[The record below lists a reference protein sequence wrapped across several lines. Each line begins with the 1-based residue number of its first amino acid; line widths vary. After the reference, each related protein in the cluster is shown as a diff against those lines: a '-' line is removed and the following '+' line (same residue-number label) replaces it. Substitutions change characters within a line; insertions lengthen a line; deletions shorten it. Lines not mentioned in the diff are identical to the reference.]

1 MQNRQLNKETGKFD
15 KEIEKILYEYPIWKV
30 NLKHCSR
37 LKNKQ
42 QAACDNRQNS
52 LRLVQSNT
60 EYQSKVDFVEDVIA
74 NLTYLEQE
82 FIHCRYFKKMPF
94 KIIAEKL
101 AVVERHLYRIR
112 RRVIDQFGLAL
123 GR

>member
-1 MQNRQLNKETGKFD
+1 MQNQQESLETKKLN
-15 KEIEKILYEYPIWKV
+15 KEIEKILYEYPLWKV
-30 NLKHCSR
+30 NLKYYS
-37 LKNKQ
+37 LWKNKQ
-42 QAACDNRQNS
+42 DA
-52 LRLVQSNT
+52 LVVVLSRT
-60 EYQSKVDFVEDVIA
+60 EYQSEVELVEDVIA

-82 FIHCRYFKKMPF
+82 FVYCRYFKKMPF

-112 RRVIDQFGLAL
+112 RRVIEQFCLAL